1 MWLACNRRSAS
12 GRLASNRCRP
22 NPGAD
27 EAARHR
33 VCAATA
39 GVSLFPPRRWR
50 GGFPRRL
57 GASFHGGRALT
68 KSCLRASPPCGS
80 GRLRGTGSFQRLIR
94 WNGFSSNGP
103 RAKKSRRNTG
113 FRPCPKIPFDVLVD
127 TAKLRWRIE
136 RDYEEL
142 KASSASPI
150 SKGEADADSI
160 TTPSSA
166 SPPTVFSSANERRF
180 PPRPRQR
187 QMSRLSL
194 RPKPRGAADPTRT
207 TCRKFDRDDPK
218 ATHDRARPH
227 PHALPVLPSFA
238 ITTIQSGIRSVTR
251 YSNNYNGHACVVASQ
266 ISPFKRR
273 MGENNLMAGSE
284 YQRPQYWY

>member
-12 GRLASNRCRP
+12 GPLASNRCRP

-33 VCAATA
+33 ACAATA
-39 GVSLFPPRRWR
+39 GMSLFPPRRWR

-57 GASFHGGRALT
+57 GALFHGGRALT

-113 FRPCPKIPFDVLVD
+113 FRPCPKTRPSTFSS
-127 TAKLRWRIE
+127 TRPNCAGASSATTRNS
-136 RDYEEL
+136 
-142 KASSASPI
+142 KANSASPI
-150 SKGEADADSI
+150 SKVEAGAEFHHHAVLCI
-160 TTPSSA
+160 AAYGFLIRERAAIPPSG
-166 SPPTVFSSANERRF
+166 
-180 PPRPRQR
+180 PRQR

-194 RPKPRGAADPTRT
+194 HPKPRGAANPTRT
-207 TCRKFDRDDPK
+207 TCRKFDRHDPK
-218 ATHDRARPH
+218 TTHDRARPH
-227 PHALPVLPSFA
+227 PHALPMLPSFA
-238 ITTIQSGIRSVTR
+238 ITTTLSGIIVT
-251 YSNNYNGHACVVASQ
+251 Q
-266 ISPFKRR
+266 
-273 MGENNLMAGSE
+273 
-284 YQRPQYWY
+284 

>member
-103 RAKKSRRNTG
+103 RAKEPTKYWLSTL
-113 FRPCPKIPFDVLVD
+113 PEDIPFDVLVD
-127 TAKLRWRIE
+127 TANCAGASSATTRNS
-136 RDYEEL
+136 

-150 SKGEADADSI
+150 SKGEAGADSI

-180 PPRPRQR
+180 PRPRQR
-187 QMSRLSL
+187 QMSRLSFVPNPEAPPI
-194 RPKPRGAADPTRT
+194 RPERHVENSIATIRRQLTIALART
-207 TCRKFDRDDPK
+207 LMRCPCCQ
-218 ATHDRARPH
+218 
-227 PHALPVLPSFA
+227 ALPSR
-238 ITTIQSGIRSVTR
+238 RS
-251 YSNNYNGHACVVASQ
+251 N
-266 ISPFKRR
+266 P
-273 MGENNLMAGSE
+273 GSS
-284 YQRPQYWY
+284 